1 MFMTKNLKI
10 IMLNEDYLQKNRCI
24 YYLKTGELVMIN
36 TCVKTITT
44 RMDNFE
50 IPISFGEGGYKMR
63 DPNGICDNS

>member
-44 RMDNFE
+44 QMDNFK
-50 IPISFGEGGYKMR
+50 IPISFGEGRYKMR
-63 DPNGICDNS
+63 DLNGICDNS